1 MQVHS
6 SLHSKFQRPVLENI
20 VFQGLGGFLL
30 AWSWACYSKQTIHV
44 CLLVMNTEIHPDR
57 KGIPTPGTN
66 MDESYGCSDKGNK
79 PMTRDKY
86 CPMPCEMHGAVSSQK
101 QEVEVCLAGTGRRGR
116 SCLMGIDCA

>member
-1 MQVHS
+1 MGILLKTDNS
-6 SLHSKFQRPVLENI
+6 SLSTSDEWTNR
-20 VFQGLGGFLL
+20 
-30 AWSWACYSKQTIHV
+30 QT
-44 CLLVMNTEIHPDR
+44 TEIHPDR

-86 CPMPCEMHGAVSSQK
+86 CPMSCEMHGAVSSQK